1 MIRRSALGVV
11 LCILAAYLALAVP
24 LPAVLL
30 EHELGLFT
38 GDPAHTVHD
47 DHAWLDHAAGS
58 GLSEAAHLPG
68 PPGYFESFPGSLPG
82 VMPESRSTARL
93 TVFPV
98 HHHVGLHTRSMRM
111 LRRFGLS
118 QFTMGIR

>member
-30 EHELGLFT
+30 EHELGLLS

-58 GLSEAAHLPG
+58 GLSESGHILEVGNLLVSLAFQAPSNPSLVLYRESCLSRG
-68 PPGYFESFPGSLPG
+68 PPL
-82 VMPESRSTARL
+82 V
-93 TVFPV
+93 
-98 HHHVGLHTRSMRM
+98 
-111 LRRFGLS
+111 
-118 QFTMGIR
+118 

>member
-58 GLSEAAHLPG
+58 GLSESGHIPEAKSLLVSLAFEAHPNPLRSLHRGSCLSRG
-68 PPGYFESFPGSLPG
+68 PPL
-82 VMPESRSTARL
+82 V
-93 TVFPV
+93 
-98 HHHVGLHTRSMRM
+98 
-111 LRRFGLS
+111 
-118 QFTMGIR
+118 

>member
-58 GLSEAAHLPG
+58 GLSEAAHIPDVEPLLVSLALQATSNPSLVLYRESCLSRG
-68 PPGYFESFPGSLPG
+68 PPL
-82 VMPESRSTARL
+82 V
-93 TVFPV
+93 
-98 HHHVGLHTRSMRM
+98 
-111 LRRFGLS
+111 
-118 QFTMGIR
+118 